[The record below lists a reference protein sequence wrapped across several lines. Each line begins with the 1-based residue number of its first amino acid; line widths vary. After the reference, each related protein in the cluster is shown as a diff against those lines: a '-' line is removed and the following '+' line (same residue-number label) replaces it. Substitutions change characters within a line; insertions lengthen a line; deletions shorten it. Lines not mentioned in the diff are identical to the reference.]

1 MKQSAG
7 KGKENGMR
15 LKLSESVFFSSVGDR
30 VYVRDVDSHK
40 DYLFEGSAYDIMTL
54 LRKQCS
60 LSELLDC
67 LRRGYNIKDEEE
79 FESAIRS
86 FIDILIKDN
95 LVVVDGFQSNLN
107 RIGIGTLMKQEAM
120 KLRRLWSV
128 TLELTYRCNQHCI
141 HCYLDDEKDQTAEGE
156 LTGSEWK
163 RVVDECAE
171 LGCMNVLVTGGEP
184 TLHRE
189 FLDVCRYVV
198 SKGMLLDVYT
208 NGLFISDEIFDAL
221 LKLKLNS
228 VSVSLYGGSAEF
240 HDSITRVSGSY
251 DRTLMTA
258 LKFKSAGKDMFIKT
272 VLFRNHIDEYFKLKK
287 IASRYGMI
295 VSPASIITGS
305 RSGRSNADLIITN
318 EEFKRLLQEDE
329 SFRSSSECGV
339 GRDIN
344 GPVCMAGQNALSVD
358 PFGKVFPC
366 NALHLEVGN
375 IRVHSISDIWEKS
388 EKLSEVR
395 NIRLADIS
403 SSCKICDCV
412 DICSCCLGA
421 AYAENNGDLGR
432 FIPVCDQTKVRS
444 RFIKQ
449 TNNNKGEEK

>member
-1 MKQSAG
+1 MIESGTTQLY
-7 KGKENGMR
+7 R
-15 LKLSESVFFSSVGDR
+15 LSDAVFFAIVEDY
-30 VYVRDVDSHK
+30 VYVRDVNSHK

-67 LRRGYNIKDEEE
+67 LRREYNIKDEEE

-107 RIGIGTLMKQEAM
+107 RIGIDTLMKQEAM

-128 TLELTYRCNQHCI
+128 TLELTYRCNEHCT
-141 HCYLDDEKDQTAEGE
+141 HCYLDDDKEQTTEGE
-156 LTGSEWK
+156 LSGSEWK
-163 RVVDECAE
+163 RIIDECAK

-189 FLDVCRYVV
+189 FLDICEYVV

-240 HDSITRVSGSY
+240 HDSITKVSGSY

-258 LKFKSAGKDMFIKT
+258 LKFRSAGKDMFIKT
-272 VLFRNHIDEYFKLKK
+272 VLFRNHIDEYFKLKR

-295 VSPASIITGS
+295 VSPASIITGGH
-305 RSGRSNADLIITN
+305 SGRSNADLIITD
-318 EEFKRLLQEDE
+318 EEFEHLLKEDE
-329 SFRSSSECGV
+329 SFISSKECGV

-344 GPVCMAGQNALSVD
+344 GPVCMAGQNALSVN

-366 NALHLEVGN
+366 NAFHLEVGDS
-375 IRVHSISDIWEKS
+375 RVDSMSDIWEKS

-395 NIRLADIS
+395 SIRLVDIS
-403 SSCKICDCV
+403 PSCKKCDCV
-412 DICSCCLGA
+412 DACSCCLGA
-421 AYAENNGDLGR
+421 AYTENGGNLGR

-444 RFIKQ
+444 RFYK
-449 TNNNKGEEK
+449 TN

>member
-1 MKQSAG
+1 MKQSAE
-7 KGKENGMR
+7 KGSGVR

-67 LRRGYNIKDEEE
+67 LRREYNIKDEEE

-107 RIGIGTLMKQEAM
+107 RIGIDTLMKQEAV
-120 KLRRLWSV
+120 KHRRLWSV
-128 TLELTYRCNQHCI
+128 TLELTYRCNEHCT
-141 HCYLDDEKDQTAEGE
+141 HCYLDDEKEQTTEGE
-156 LTGSEWK
+156 LSGAEWK
-163 RVVDECAE
+163 RIIDECAK

-189 FLDVCRYVV
+189 FLDICEYVV

-240 HDSITRVSGSY
+240 HDLITRVSGSY

-272 VLFRNHIDEYFKLKK
+272 VLFRNHIDEYFKLKR

-295 VSPASIITGS
+295 VSPASIITGGH
-305 RSGRSNADLIITN
+305 SGRSNADLIITD
-318 EEFKRLLQEDE
+318 EEFEHLLKEDE
-329 SFRSSSECGV
+329 SFISSKECGV

-344 GPVCMAGQNALSVD
+344 GPVCMAGQNALSVN

-366 NALHLEVGN
+366 NAFHLEVGDS
-375 IRVHSISDIWEKS
+375 RVDSISDIWEKS

-395 NIRLADIS
+395 SIRLVDIS
-403 SSCKICDCV
+403 PSCKKCDCV
-412 DICSCCLGA
+412 DACSCCLGA
-421 AYAENNGDLGR
+421 AYTENGGNLGP

-444 RFIKQ
+444 RFYK
-449 TNNNKGEEK
+449 TN